1 MRKLSS
7 YFKGYRKKAVIAPLF
22 KCLEAC
28 FELLVPLVVAYMI
41 DYGIGKNDV
50 KCIGKMAGVL
60 ILLAIIGAVCSLTA
74 QYFAAKTAVHVGSS
88 IRKDLFGRMMKLEYE
103 DIDQVGTSTLMTRI
117 TSDVNQVQTGINMFL
132 RLFMRSPFIVFGSVI
147 MAFTVDAKAALVFV
161 VTVPVLAVIV
171 FVIMLSTMPLYK
183 NVQKQTDEVLSVTR
197 ENLKGTRVIRAFNR
211 QESEKKKF
219 AGENDKLVSMQIFV
233 GRISAL
239 LNPLTCV
246 VVNVAV
252 IVLLFAGGK
261 EVNTGMLTQGQVVAL
276 VNYMLQILTE
286 LVKLADLIILI
297 TKASACYLRVQDV
310 LNLPL
315 KLEKEEV
322 GKKREGFLSF
332 ENVSF
337 SYEKGAKESLKD
349 VSFTI
354 EEGET
359 VGIIGGTGSG
369 KTTLVNLIP
378 RFYDVTEGRI
388 CVRGQD
394 VKSFDVDKLRKMVG
408 LVPQKAALFRGTIK
422 DNLLWGK
429 EDASLEEL
437 NEALRIS
444 QAKEF
449 VEKSKYGLGK
459 RIEQGGRNLS
469 GGQKQRLSIARAL
482 VRNPKI
488 LILDDSSSALDYM
501 TDARLR
507 QELEESREGRTTFI
521 VSQRVNSVQDAD
533 RILVLDAG
541 ELVGNGTHEELL
553 KTCEVYQEICQSQL
567 SGKEG
572 TAYGE

>member
-1 MRKLSS
+1 MKKLGS

-41 DYGIGKNDV
+41 DYGIGKEDIT
-50 KCIGKMAGVL
+50 CIGKMAGIL
-60 ILLAIIGAVCSLTA
+60 ILLAVVGAICSLTA

-88 IRKDLFGRMMKLEYE
+88 IRKELFGRMMKLEYE

-147 MAFTVDAKAALVFV
+147 MAFTVDAKAAMVFV

-197 ENLKGTRVIRAFNR
+197 ENLKGIRVIRAFNR

-219 AGENDKLVSMQIFV
+219 AKENHKLVSMQIFV

-252 IVLLFAGGK
+252 IILLFAGGK
-261 EVNTGMLTQGQVVAL
+261 EVSTGRLTQGQVVAL

-310 LNLPL
+310 LDISM
-315 KLEKEEV
+315 KLEPEEV
-322 GKKREGFLSF
+322 KESRQDFLVF
-332 ENVSF
+332 EDVSF
-337 SYEKGAKESLKD
+337 SYEEGAKESLKNLN
-349 VSFTI
+349 FTI
-354 EEGET
+354 QEGET

-378 RFYDVTEGRI
+378 RFYDVTKGKI
-388 CVRGQD
+388 FLNGQN
-394 VKSFDVDKLRKMVG
+394 VKSYKLKQLRNIIGV
-408 LVPQKAALFRGTIK
+408 VPQKAALFRGTIK
-422 DNLLWGK
+422 ENLLWGK
-429 EDASLEEL
+429 ENASEEEL
-437 NEALRIS
+437 REALRVS
-444 QAKEF
+444 QAEEF
-449 VEKSKYGLGK
+449 VKKDRNGLNK
-459 RIEQGGRNLS
+459 KIEQGGRNLS
-469 GGQKQRLSIARAL
+469 GGQKQRLAIARAL
-482 VRNPKI
+482 VRKPKI

-507 QELEESREGRTTFI
+507 EQLKEKTEGRTTFI

-533 RILVLDAG
+533 RILVLDGG
-541 ELVGNGTHEELL
+541 ELVGNGTHDELL
-553 KTCEVYQEICQSQL
+553 KNCEVYQEICQSQL
-567 SGKEG
+567 SGKEE
-572 TAYGE
+572 TAFAG